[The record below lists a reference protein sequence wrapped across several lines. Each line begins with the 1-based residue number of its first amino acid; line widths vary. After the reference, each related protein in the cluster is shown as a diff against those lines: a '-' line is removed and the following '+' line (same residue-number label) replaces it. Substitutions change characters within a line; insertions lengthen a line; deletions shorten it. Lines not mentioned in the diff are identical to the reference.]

1 MLSLASSLISC
12 LIAFVDY
19 YVCEEGMEEVE
30 FSEAFAL
37 PSGAS
42 AAARGFERMSQ
53 ALDTILTGIF
63 GIP

>member
-30 FSEAFAL
+30 FSKAEACDDLAT
-37 PSGAS
+37 
-42 AAARGFERMSQ
+42 FEK
-53 ALDTILTGIF
+53 D
-63 GIP
+63 